1 MQNFDDEDRKWIIV
15 TLSSDRP
22 KTSHHE
28 VTSWSQPPAQRRTMP
43 TAYPN
48 TVDFSNIDAG
58 HAFAALPA
66 HILITHILSSR
77 NLPDPSDLARLRA
90 VSREMRDAVV
100 ATGRRVYELNA
111 ENAIHFGELS
121 GMRLLHQ
128 RGDLDQRVDLDDG
141 DEDYNDPNDD
151 TFSLCTFA
159 AKLGQLEVLKW
170 LRENDSPWSERTS
183 DEAACN
189 GHLEVLQWA
198 RENGCPWD
206 ADTCELSASE
216 NGHKKLQAWILKCA
230 PDKGKKAEHNGVVS
244 AAHGSPLHIAAA
256 KGHEAAVQAQ
266 IESGA
271 DVNKVVVNG
280 VTPLFIA
287 AGAGHVEAVR
297 VLIEAGAD
305 INKVADDGATP
316 LYMAVQFGH
325 EVVLRALIEADA
337 DINKATNDGSTP
349 LIKAAEKG
357 HKAVV
362 RALIEAD
369 VDVNKAKDD
378 GGTALGI
385 AA

>member
-1 MQNFDDEDRKWIIV
+1 VQNFDDEDRKWIIV

-43 TAYPN
+43 TAYPS

-128 RGDLDQRVDLDDG
+128 RGDLDQRVDLNDG

-170 LRENDSPWSERTS
+170 SRENDLPWNERKS

-206 ADTCELSASE
+206 ENTCWAAASGGQLEMLQWERANGCPWDEDTCDSAAYCGHLE
-216 NGHKKLQAWILKCA
+216 VLQWAYANGCPWIEWTYAYAAMNGHLEMLQWARANGCPWNWLTCA
-230 PDKGKKAEHNGVVS
+230 NAK
-244 AAHGSPLHIAAA
+244 A
-256 KGHEAAVQAQ
+256 KGHFELLSWAKANGAPEA
-266 IESGA
+266 
-271 DVNKVVVNG
+271 
-280 VTPLFIA
+280 
-287 AGAGHVEAVR
+287 
-297 VLIEAGAD
+297 
-305 INKVADDGATP
+305 
-316 LYMAVQFGH
+316 
-325 EVVLRALIEADA
+325 
-337 DINKATNDGSTP
+337 
-349 LIKAAEKG
+349 
-357 HKAVV
+357 
-362 RALIEAD
+362 
-369 VDVNKAKDD
+369 
-378 GGTALGI
+378 
-385 AA
+385 

>member
-1 MQNFDDEDRKWIIV
+1 MQNSDDEDRKWIIV

-48 TVDFSNIDAG
+48 TVEFSNIDAG

-66 HILITHILSSR
+66 HILITHSLSSR

-128 RGDLDQRVDLDDG
+128 RGDLDQRVDLNDG

-170 LRENDSPWSERTS
+170 LRENDFPWSERKS

-206 ADTCELSASE
+206 ENTCWAAASGGQLEVLQWARANGCPWDEDTCDSGGFGRAPRGAAVGTRERLPVGRVDVRVRGDERAPRDATVGARERLPVELAYDA
-216 NGHKKLQAWILKCA
+216 NAK
-230 PDKGKKAEHNGVVS
+230 
-244 AAHGSPLHIAAA
+244 A
-256 KGHEAAVQAQ
+256 KGHFELLSWAKANGAPEA
-266 IESGA
+266 
-271 DVNKVVVNG
+271 
-280 VTPLFIA
+280 
-287 AGAGHVEAVR
+287 
-297 VLIEAGAD
+297 
-305 INKVADDGATP
+305 
-316 LYMAVQFGH
+316 
-325 EVVLRALIEADA
+325 
-337 DINKATNDGSTP
+337 
-349 LIKAAEKG
+349 
-357 HKAVV
+357 
-362 RALIEAD
+362 
-369 VDVNKAKDD
+369 
-378 GGTALGI
+378 
-385 AA
+385 

>member
-1 MQNFDDEDRKWIIV
+1 
-15 TLSSDRP
+15 
-22 KTSHHE
+22 
-28 VTSWSQPPAQRRTMP
+28 
-43 TAYPN
+43 
-48 TVDFSNIDAG
+48 
-58 HAFAALPA
+58 
-66 HILITHILSSR
+66 
-77 NLPDPSDLARLRA
+77 
-90 VSREMRDAVV
+90 MRDAIGEKGMKGSVKELTPDE
-100 ATGRRVYELNA
+100 AAERGCLGTLKSLHRRGHVTFNE
-111 ENAIHFGELS
+111 
-121 GMRLLHQ
+121 
-128 RGDLDQRVDLDDG
+128 DL
-141 DEDYNDPNDD
+141 
-151 TFSLCTFA
+151 CIFA
-159 AKLGQLEVLKW
+159 AQGGQFLVLKW
-170 LRENDSPWSERTS
+170 L
-183 DEAACN
+183 
-189 GHLEVLQWA
+189 

-230 PDKGKKAEHNGVVS
+230 PDKGNKAEHNGVVS